1 MAGCGAAVAR
11 TSPDTPRLRDTS
23 MRTCRAGTWATAAAE
38 GGDPSHQFRVDAGG
52 VYAPLNARPAGGH
65 PRRRLLIRSRKRL
78 GSLVAVH
85 DRPPWLDNK
94 HEDRSHDVAAA
105 ASHFSL
111 SPSLAVTPAVLTV
124 KAVLED

>member
-1 MAGCGAAVAR
+1 MSTG
-11 TSPDTPRLRDTS
+11 
-23 MRTCRAGTWATAAAE
+23 RAGTWATAAAAE
-38 GGDPSHQFRVDAGG
+38 GGDPSRQFCVDAGG
-52 VYAPLNARPAGGH
+52 VYAPLNARLAGGH

-78 GSLVAVH
+78 GSLAAIH

-111 SPSLAVTPAVLTV
+111 SPRLAVTPAVLTV
-124 KAVLED
+124 KAVLEVIHIDTMGPQRAHFPMWGARS